1 LFINSSTPFSKEELV
16 AILKFGAEELFKE
29 GGDGEQDRKAQE
41 MDIDEILSRAEDQQT
56 QADQSL
62 SLEQELLSKFK
73 VVI

>member
-1 LFINSSTPFSKEELV
+1 MRCVCTALCVK
-16 AILKFGAEELFKE
+16 
-29 GGDGEQDRKAQE
+29 E

-73 VVI
+73 VM